1 IGVVDVVGHGHV
13 LLDFVELH
21 RVDVG
26 QGVFLTFNDTLL
38 QAVVDLGVRHGG
50 GVGTKCTV
58 SGHQRGGLQD
68 THLDVFKVI
77 GAVDGA
83 YVVGHL
89 TETGTPVVDAV
100 QVVFRQGV
108 QNFTAN
114 LARQPTV
121 HGLSDVPP
129 Q

>member
-1 IGVVDVVGHGHV
+1 
-13 LLDFVELH
+13 
-21 RVDVG
+21 
-26 QGVFLTFNDTLL
+26 
-38 QAVVDLGVRHGG
+38 
-50 GVGTKCTV
+50 
-58 SGHQRGGLQD
+58 RGGLQD
-68 THLDVFKVI
+68 THLDVFEVV

-114 LARQPTV
+114 LAIQQTL
-121 HGLSDVPP
+121 HGLFAVHQEGQVEQVHFRLEVGQVAGGRNGDVN
-129 Q
+129 QTHLGLLNDLDV